1 MKNNF
6 GTNAVFIGIG
16 EAMDLNLNRVEF
28 CLGGMDAWE
37 SKAEKILLDMKT
49 AEKNSVAYS
58 IHLPIFLPEW
68 FSSYFLDAFYL
79 DPDPAK
85 RELSFKLLE
94 YNLER
99 LTPSPAEYFVI
110 HFPGKYDADEYEDG
124 AFRPILEDSMSRL
137 DSIAKKFDTTLLL
150 EYFGSNE
157 LFYRIDDWQREIG
170 KHFNIGILLD
180 TGHLF
185 FASVIRKFDFMENL
199 KLLSKTADAF
209 HLWTTKGQEAY
220 CSNDYYI
227 KYRHIP
233 MCQGQTRRDGWAFDT
248 DTAMRIISGKKRPA
262 LMEASY
268 EYGGKE
274 YIKKGIE
281 SLKKYYL

>member
-1 MKNNF
+1 MTNNF
-6 GTNAVFIGIG
+6 GTNAVFIGLG
-16 EAMDLNLNRVEF
+16 EAMDLELNRVEF
-28 CLGGMDAWE
+28 CLGGMDSWE
-37 SKAEKILLDMKT
+37 SKAEKIMLDMKI

-58 IHLPIFLPEW
+58 IHLPIFLPAW
-68 FSSYFLDAFYL
+68 FGNYFLDAFYL

-85 RELSFKLLE
+85 RELSFRLLK

-99 LTPSPAEYFVI
+99 LSSSATEYFVI
-110 HFPGKYDADEYEDG
+110 HFPGRYDADEYEEG
-124 AFRPILEDSMSRL
+124 AFSPILEEAMSRL
-137 DSIAKKFDTTLLL
+137 ESIAKEFDTVLLL

-157 LFYRIDDWQREIG
+157 LFYRIDEWQMEIE
-170 KHFNIGILLD
+170 KYSNIGIILD

-185 FASVIRKFDFMENL
+185 FASLIRKFDFMENL

-209 HLWTTKGQEAY
+209 HLWTTKGKEAY
-220 CSNDYYI
+220 CSNDYYM

-233 MCQGQTRRDGWAFDT
+233 MCQGQTRIDGWAFDT
-248 DTAMRIISGKKRPA
+248 DAAMKIISGKKRPA